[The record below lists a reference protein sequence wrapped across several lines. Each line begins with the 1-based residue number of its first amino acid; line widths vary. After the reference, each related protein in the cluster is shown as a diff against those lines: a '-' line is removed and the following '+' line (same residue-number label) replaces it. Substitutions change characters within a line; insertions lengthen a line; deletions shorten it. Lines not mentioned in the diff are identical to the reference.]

1 MNIKSNQLNCLPG
14 KFLSGVYRL
23 LNKIREKSLFIQTL
37 SKEDPGQRP
46 AGMTSSFG
54 FTLIE
59 LLVVV
64 LIIGIL
70 SAIALPQYQVAVNK
84 ARLAGVLPIMQAI
97 KQANQV
103 YFLENGK
110 YTNNPEELGISLPA
124 GYALSGTDESNP
136 RVLSLSNGNFYEIV
150 KTAGGSFDHPRILSS
165 CSKCA
170 GALWVALDTNLW
182 RCYPSGT
189 DQGVRVCKTYG
200 ASASCLEACKST
212 GCGCEFSF

>member
-1 MNIKSNQLNCLPG
+1 MKNN
-14 KFLSGVYRL
+14 
-23 LNKIREKSLFIQTL
+23 
-37 SKEDPGQRP
+37 
-46 AGMTSSFG
+46 A

-84 ARLAGVLPIMQAI
+84 ARLSGVLPIMQAI

-103 YFLENGK
+103 YFLENGT
-110 YTNNPEELGISLPA
+110 YSNDPEELGIDLPA
-124 GYALSGTDESNP
+124 GYSLSGSVESQP
-136 RVLSLSNGNFYEIV
+136 RILSLPNGNFYHIV
-150 KTAGGSFDHPRILSS
+150 TTTDENYANPRIQGS

-170 GALWVALDTNLW
+170 GSLWVALDTNLW

-212 GCGCEFSF
+212 GCGCDFSF

>member
-1 MNIKSNQLNCLPG
+1 MK
-14 KFLSGVYRL
+14 K
-23 LNKIREKSLFIQTL
+23 
-37 SKEDPGQRP
+37 
-46 AGMTSSFG
+46 G

-124 GYALSGTDESNP
+124 GYTLSGTDESNT

-200 ASASCLEACKST
+200 ASPSCLETCKSA